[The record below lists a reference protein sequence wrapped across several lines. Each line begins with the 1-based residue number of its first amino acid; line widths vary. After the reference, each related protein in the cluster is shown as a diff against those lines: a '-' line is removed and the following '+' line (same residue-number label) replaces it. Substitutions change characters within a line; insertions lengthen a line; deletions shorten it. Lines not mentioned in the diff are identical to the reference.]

1 MSLSP
6 KAVMDTHKDVLK
18 AATVES
24 VSHLA
29 GVYRK
34 GGDVMPT
41 QWVYATVATLVGFV
55 VHGLVV
61 SQVLKPTTG
70 NTKVDA
76 GLADVVKVGT
86 VLTVSQVINTAM
98 TGSVDLSESWM
109 RSTAMTLVAFF
120 AFHTLVAEH
129 VPSVEGY
136 QATVMDLS
144 KAAFT
149 SVAVQYMS
157 GASVMNQEYLLS
169 LAGTLAGFAVYH
181 ELVHP
186 RVFA

>member
-1 MSLSP
+1 MELSP
-6 KAVMDTHKDVLK
+6 KAVLDTQVDVAK
-18 AATVES
+18 ATTVET

-34 GGDVMPT
+34 GGEVMPT
-41 QWVYATVATLVGFV
+41 QWIFATVSLLVGFV

-61 SQVLKPTTG
+61 SQVLKPSTG
-70 NTKVDA
+70 NAKVDA
-76 GLADVVKVGT
+76 GLADAVKVGT
-86 VLTVSQVINTAM
+86 VLTVSQVINTSM
-98 TGSVDLSESWM
+98 KGSVNLSDAWM
-109 RSTAMTLVAFF
+109 KSTAMNLIAFF
-120 AFHTLVAEH
+120 VFHVLVAER

-136 QATVMDLS
+136 QATVMDLA
-144 KAAFT
+144 KVAFT

-157 GASVMNQEYLLS
+157 GSSVMDQEYLLS